1 MIGRVTALNGTMQ
14 RSGDEAIARQ
24 AEQNKSIL
32 NQAQAQQTVQ
42 KGQMQKVQTVNKKE
56 DVEYNQE
63 KYDAKEK
70 GKGEY
75 FSNKKKKKEE
85 KASEEE
91 DGKVII
97 KSTGNFDIKI

>member
-14 RSGDEAIARQ
+14 RSGDEATARQ

-42 KGQMQKVQTVNKKE
+42 KGQMQKIQTVNKKE

-70 GKGEY
+70 GKGGY